1 MTPIAESIT
10 LAIVAALEE
19 ITVANGYPFTVS
31 TVTRMRSEFDPDAVV
46 DKSANVIER
55 TRAEADPEG
64 GESGNLQSWNQSYM
78 IHLCRRLSD
87 TSSTAIGTVL
97 NESAAAIE
105 MAIEAIDWDALDISP
120 GVATD
125 HRITDIEPIEPTGGG
140 VLGVLVSM
148 FVIYRHPRQSPF
160 VAE

>member
-1 MTPIAESIT
+1 
-10 LAIVAALEE
+10 
-19 ITVANGYPFTVS
+19 
-31 TVTRMRSEFDPDAVV
+31 
-46 DKSANVIER
+46 
-55 TRAEADPEG
+55 
-64 GESGNLQSWNQSYM
+64 M